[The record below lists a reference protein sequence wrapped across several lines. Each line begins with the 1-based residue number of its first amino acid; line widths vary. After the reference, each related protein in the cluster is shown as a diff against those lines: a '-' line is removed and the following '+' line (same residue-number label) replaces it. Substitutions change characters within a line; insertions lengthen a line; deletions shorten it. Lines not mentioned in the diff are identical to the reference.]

1 MIGAFNTKKSV
12 IWYAIAP
19 TYSAMTVIIMDMLP
33 WTAQIRYHHWVH
45 QSTAGLTPTT
55 GVGDLPLDIT
65 ATPDAHA
72 MTIGTDQDSVT
83 LNPNPVTTAIG
94 VVAARILIEVAPDH
108 STDLPITTSH
118 VTEAPVPTATIV
130 IHLIADPR
138 LTGTLPEMT
147 ADLDIGPGNH
157 ITNQTEVLHPLHR
170 HHLGNTRTKDTNKSQ
185 LMTHHQNTTAQMTM
199 TVTQMM
205 I

>member
-1 MIGAFNTKKSV
+1 MIGAFNAKKLL
-12 IWYAIAP
+12 IWHAIAP
-19 TYSAMTVIIMDMLP
+19 TYSAMTVIITDMSP

-45 QSTAGLTPTT
+45 QPAIGVTPMT

-65 ATPDAHA
+65 ATPDTHA
-72 MTIGTDQDSVT
+72 MTTGTDLDSVT
-83 LNPNPVTTAIG
+83 LNPNPITTAIG
-94 VVAARILIEVAPDH
+94 VVAARTLIEVTPDH
-108 STDLPITTSH
+108 STDLPIATSY
-118 VTEAPVPTATIV
+118 VTEAPVPTAA
-130 IHLIADPR
+130 IAIRLTTDPH

-147 ADLDIGPGNH
+147 ADLNIGPGNY
-157 ITNQTEVLHPLHR
+157 ITNQIEVLHPLHR

-185 LMTHHQNTTAQMTM
+185 LMTQHQNTTAHMTM